1 PSRGRDKDMQKPQST
16 PAPAARCAICGTPE
30 QLLRCAKCKNIFYCS
45 TAHQHLDWQSHRQ
58 DCRLLARQ
66 KQQQQQQQQ
75 QQQLQQQQQQQ
86 QINNNNSNSN
96 KIQQLQHAVAATTL
110 DVSGANCSTA
120 QMMTPATQA
129 QSWPNELDEL
139 LNYFGQ
145 PAMAPQAAAQ
155 SAGVSQHQVQQN
167 HHHHQHNGE
176 KSSSY
181 QIGQADASFMG
192 SGSER
197 RYEDLCRNIINDMNQ
212 YGLSVVDDFLG
223 MDKGLK
229 ILNEVRS
236 MYNAGAFHDG
246 QLVHNMRTDAQS
258 SAVRGDKIRGDK
270 IKWVGGHEPGCS
282 NVWYLTNQI
291 DSVVY
296 RVNTMKDNGILGN
309 YHIRERTRAMVA
321 CYPGSGT
328 HYVMHVDNPNKDG
341 RVITAIYYLNINWD
355 AKESGGILRIR
366 PTPGTTVADI
376 EPKFDRLI
384 FFWSDIRNP
393 HEVQPAHRTR
403 YAITVW
409 YFDAKEREEA
419 LIRAKL
425 ENSKTNNASS
435 IAQQAEPDSTTPA
448 STAAAAAAAAAATA
462 TSSSS
467 SSTSTPASATALAS
481 ASAALSANKLALT
494 PASMSTG
501 STGALNANVANSSCA
516 VSNEI
521 CT

>member
-1 PSRGRDKDMQKPQST
+1 MITST
-16 PAPAARCAICGTPE
+16 TTDYKNFFKHSAHPANAE
-30 QLLRCAKCKNIFYCS
+30 QYFR
-45 TAHQHLDWQSHRQ
+45 
-58 DCRLLARQ
+58 
-66 KQQQQQQQQ
+66 
-75 QQQLQQQQQQQ
+75 
-86 QINNNNSNSN
+86 
-96 KIQQLQHAVAATTL
+96 
-110 DVSGANCSTA
+110 
-120 QMMTPATQA
+120 
-129 QSWPNELDEL
+129 EL
-139 LNYFGQ
+139 LD
-145 PAMAPQAAAQ
+145 
-155 SAGVSQHQVQQN
+155 
-167 HHHHQHNGE
+167 
-176 KSSSY
+176 KR
-181 QIGQADASFMG
+181 
-192 SGSER
+192 ER

-223 MDKGLK
+223 MEKGLK

-246 QLVHNMRTDAQS
+246 QLVHNMRTDTQS

-270 IKWVGGHEPGCS
+270 IKWVGGNEPGCS

-296 RVNTMKDNGILGN
+296 RVNTMKNNGILGN

-355 AKESGGILRIR
+355 ARESGGILRIR

-419 LIRAKL
+419 LNRAKL
-425 ENSKTNNASS
+425 ENSKTNNVSS
-435 IAQQAEPDSTTPA
+435 IAQQAEPDSTTTPA
-448 STAAAAAAAAAATA
+448 PAKVSAVAA

-467 SSTSTPASATALAS
+467 SSASSSSISPAS
-481 ASAALSANKLALT
+481 ASASTALSTSKALT
-494 PASMSTG
+494 PASMNTG
-501 STGALNANVANSSCA
+501 SGALNANVANSSC
-516 VSNEI
+516 NEI

>member
-1 PSRGRDKDMQKPQST
+1 
-16 PAPAARCAICGTPE
+16 
-30 QLLRCAKCKNIFYCS
+30 
-45 TAHQHLDWQSHRQ
+45 
-58 DCRLLARQ
+58 
-66 KQQQQQQQQ
+66 
-75 QQQLQQQQQQQ
+75 
-86 QINNNNSNSN
+86 
-96 KIQQLQHAVAATTL
+96 
-110 DVSGANCSTA
+110 
-120 QMMTPATQA
+120 
-129 QSWPNELDEL
+129 
-139 LNYFGQ
+139 
-145 PAMAPQAAAQ
+145 
-155 SAGVSQHQVQQN
+155 
-167 HHHHQHNGE
+167 
-176 KSSSY
+176 
-181 QIGQADASFMG
+181 
-192 SGSER
+192 
-197 RYEDLCRNIINDMNQ
+197 MNQ

-223 MDKGLK
+223 METGLK

-236 MYNAGAFHDG
+236 MYNAGAFQDG
-246 QLVHNMRTDAQS
+246 QVVTNQTTDVP
-258 SAVRGDKIRGDK
+258 AVRGDKIRGDK
-270 IKWVGGHEPGCS
+270 IKWVGGNEPGCS

-296 RVNTMKDNGILGN
+296 RVNTIKDNGILGN

-328 HYVMHVDNPNKDG
+328 HYVMHVDNPQKDG

-355 AKESGGILRIR
+355 ARESGGILRIR

-425 ENSKTNNASS
+425 ENSKTNNLV
-435 IAQQAEPDSTTPA
+435 AQVKAQRTEPDSTTTPPA
-448 STAAAAAAAAAATA
+448 AIA
-462 TSSSS
+462 SSSPS
-467 SSTSTPASATALAS
+467 L
-481 ASAALSANKLALT
+481 

-501 STGALNANVANSSCA
+501 TGALNANVSSNSCA
-516 VSNEI
+516 TSNEI

>member
-1 PSRGRDKDMQKPQST
+1 MSRGRGKDRDSVNHSGSKSAMDPPRCSICST
-16 PAPAARCAICGTPE
+16 QQ
-30 QLLRCAKCKNIFYCS
+30 QLLRCAKCKAVYYCS
-45 TAHQHLDWQSHRQ
+45 PAHQLLHWPDHRTE
-58 DCRLLARQ
+58 CRLLTRQ
-66 KQQQQQQQQ
+66 KLNSSNNNK
-75 QQQLQQQQQQQ
+75 QQQLQPLPQV
-86 QINNNNSNSN
+86 
-96 KIQQLQHAVAATTL
+96 VASANL
-110 DVSGANCSTA
+110 EGSGAGANCSTA
-120 QMMTPATQA
+120 QMMTPAHQA
-129 QSWPNELDEL
+129 QSWPAEVDNL
-139 LNYFGQ
+139 LNLLGQ
-145 PAMAPQAAAQ
+145 PGIQEKAAAAETE
-155 SAGVSQHQVQQN
+155 AGQRQQQQ
-167 HHHHQHNGE
+167 HHHGE

-181 QIGQADASFMG
+181 QIGLADASFMG

-197 RYEDLCRNIINDMNQ
+197 RYEDLCRNIISDMNQ

-223 MDKGLK
+223 METGLK

-236 MYNAGAFHDG
+236 MYNAGAFQDG
-246 QLVHNMRTDAQS
+246 QVVTNQTPDVP
-258 SAVRGDKIRGDK
+258 AVRGDKIRGDK
-270 IKWVGGHEPGCS
+270 IKWVGGNEPGCS

-328 HYVMHVDNPNKDG
+328 HYVMHVDNPQKDG

-355 AKESGGILRIR
+355 ARESGGILRIR

-425 ENSKTNNASS
+425 ENSKTNNLV
-435 IAQQAEPDSTTPA
+435 AQVQAQRTEPDSTTTPPA
-448 STAAAAAAAAAATA
+448 AIA
-462 TSSSS
+462 SSSPS
-467 SSTSTPASATALAS
+467 L
-481 ASAALSANKLALT
+481 

-501 STGALNANVANSSCA
+501 TGALNANVSSNSCA
-516 VSNEI
+516 TSNEI

>member
-1 PSRGRDKDMQKPQST
+1 MSRGRGKVRESASDSYSGSKSAMDQPRCST
-16 PAPAARCAICGTPE
+16 CGT
-30 QLLRCAKCKNIFYCS
+30 QQNLLRCAKCKAVYYCS
-45 TAHQHLDWQSHRQ
+45 PAHQHLDWPDHRTA
-58 DCRLLARQ
+58 CRLLTRQ
-66 KQQQQQQQQ
+66 KVNSSSNNNKQQQRQQI
-75 QQQLQQQQQQQ
+75 QQLQQ
-86 QINNNNSNSN
+86 
-96 KIQQLQHAVAATTL
+96 AVASANL
-110 DVSGANCSTA
+110 ESSGAGANCSTA
-120 QMMTPATQA
+120 QMMTPAHQA
-129 QSWPNELDEL
+129 QSWPAEVDNL
-139 LNYFGQ
+139 LNLLGQ
-145 PAMAPQAAAQ
+145 PGSQEKAA
-155 SAGVSQHQVQQN
+155 SAEAEVGRRQQQHS
-167 HHHHQHNGE
+167 HHHHHGE

-181 QIGQADASFMG
+181 QIGLADASFMG

-197 RYEDLCRNIINDMNQ
+197 RYEDLCRNIISDMNQ

-223 MDKGLK
+223 METGLK

-236 MYNAGAFHDG
+236 MYNAGAFQDG
-246 QLVHNMRTDAQS
+246 QVVTNQMPDAPS
-258 SAVRGDKIRGDK
+258 LAARGDKIRGDK
-270 IKWVGGHEPGCS
+270 IKWVGGNEPGCS
-282 NVWYLTNQI
+282 SVWYLTNQI

-328 HYVMHVDNPNKDG
+328 HYVMHVDNPKKDG

-355 AKESGGILRIR
+355 ARESGGILRIR

-419 LIRAKL
+419 LNRAKL
-425 ENSKTNNASS
+425 ENSKTNNVAGQAQ
-435 IAQQAEPDSTTPA
+435 AQQAEPDSTT
-448 STAAAAAAAAAATA
+448 
-462 TSSSS
+462 
-467 SSTSTPASATALAS
+467 TPPAS
-481 ASAALSANKLALT
+481 ASAAPSSSSSL

-501 STGALNANVANSSCA
+501 TGALNANVPSNSCA
-516 VSNEI
+516 ASSEI

>member
-1 PSRGRDKDMQKPQST
+1 MSRGRGKIRDRESDSDMDR
-16 PAPAARCAICGTPE
+16 ARCSICGTQQ
-30 QLLRCAKCKNIFYCS
+30 QLLRCAKCKAVYYCS
-45 TAHQHLDWQSHRQ
+45 TAHQHLHWPAHRQ
-58 DCRLLARQ
+58 ECRLLA
-66 KQQQQQQQQ
+66 KQRSG
-75 QQQLQQQQQQQ
+75 LT
-86 QINNNNSNSN
+86 NNNKSQQHQHQSQR
-96 KIQQLQHAVAATTL
+96 QQLQHNQPAVAATTL
-110 DVSGANCSTA
+110 EGSGSCSVGGAGAGANCSTA
-120 QMMTPATQA
+120 QMMTPAHQA
-129 QSWPNELDEL
+129 QSWPAEVDNL
-139 LNYFGQ
+139 LHLLGQ
-145 PAMAPQAAAQ
+145 PGQT
-155 SAGVSQHQVQQN
+155 AGTVDDMEATQKQHHQ
-167 HHHHQHNGE
+167 HHHQGE

-181 QIGQADASFMG
+181 QIGLADASFMG

-197 RYEDLCRNIINDMNQ
+197 RYEDLCRNIISDMNQ

-223 MDKGLK
+223 VETGLK

-246 QLVHNMRTDAQS
+246 MVVDNLRLDAPS

-270 IKWVGGHEPGCS
+270 IKWVGGNEPGCR

-355 AKESGGILRIR
+355 ARESGGILRIR

-419 LIRAKL
+419 LNRAKL
-425 ENSKTNNASS
+425 ENSKTNNMVALTQ
-435 IAQQAEPDSTTPA
+435 AQQAEPDSITTRPATTAPA
-448 STAAAAAAAAAATA
+448 SSP
-462 TSSSS
+462 SSSS
-467 SSTSTPASATALAS
+467 SL
-481 ASAALSANKLALT
+481 

-501 STGALNANVANSSCA
+501 TGALNANVSSKSCA
-516 VSNEI
+516 AGSEI

>member
-1 PSRGRDKDMQKPQST
+1 MITFTTADYSNFFKHSALPANAEQYFREALDK
-16 PAPAARCAICGTPE
+16 R
-30 QLLRCAKCKNIFYCS
+30 
-45 TAHQHLDWQSHRQ
+45 
-58 DCRLLARQ
+58 
-66 KQQQQQQQQ
+66 
-75 QQQLQQQQQQQ
+75 
-86 QINNNNSNSN
+86 
-96 KIQQLQHAVAATTL
+96 
-110 DVSGANCSTA
+110 
-120 QMMTPATQA
+120 
-129 QSWPNELDEL
+129 
-139 LNYFGQ
+139 
-145 PAMAPQAAAQ
+145 
-155 SAGVSQHQVQQN
+155 
-167 HHHHQHNGE
+167 
-176 KSSSY
+176 
-181 QIGQADASFMG
+181 
-192 SGSER
+192 ER

-223 MDKGLK
+223 ADKGLK

-236 MYNAGAFHDG
+236 MYSAGAFHDG

-258 SAVRGDKIRGDK
+258 STVRGDKIRGDK
-270 IKWVGGHEPGCS
+270 IKWVGGNEPGCS

-355 AKESGGILRIR
+355 ASESGGILRIR

-409 YFDAKEREEA
+409 YFDKKEREEA
-419 LIRAKL
+419 LNRAKL
-425 ENSKTNNASS
+425 ENSKTNNANSV
-435 IAQQAEPDSTTPA
+435 AQMAEPDSTTTSA
-448 STAAAAAAAAAATA
+448 SSTLTAAAS
-462 TSSSS
+462 TSIS
-467 SSTSTPASATALAS
+467 SSTSTSTSATTV
-481 ASAALSANKLALT
+481 LSVNKSLT
-494 PASMSTG
+494 PASMTTGTG
-501 STGALNANVANSSCA
+501 SLNANVASSSCPA
-516 VSNEI
+516 SNEI

>member
-1 PSRGRDKDMQKPQST
+1 MSRGRGKVRDSASHSGSHSASKSAMDP
-16 PAPAARCAICGTPE
+16 PRCSICGTQQ
-30 QLLRCAKCKNIFYCS
+30 QLLRCAKCKAVYYCS
-45 TAHQHLDWQSHRQ
+45 PAHQHLHWPDHRTE
-58 DCRLLARQ
+58 CRLLTRQ
-66 KQQQQQQQQ
+66 KLNSSNNNKQQQRQQI
-75 QQQLQQQQQQQ
+75 QQLQQ
-86 QINNNNSNSN
+86 
-96 KIQQLQHAVAATTL
+96 AVASANL
-110 DVSGANCSTA
+110 ECSGAGANCSTA
-120 QMMTPATQA
+120 QMMTPAHQA
-129 QSWPNELDEL
+129 QSWPAEVDNL
-139 LNYFGQ
+139 LNLLGQ
-145 PAMAPQAAAQ
+145 PGSQEKAAAAETETGQ
-155 SAGVSQHQVQQN
+155 RQQQHQ
-167 HHHHQHNGE
+167 HHHHNGE

-181 QIGQADASFMG
+181 QIGLADASFMG

-197 RYEDLCRNIINDMNQ
+197 RYEDLCRNIISDMNQ

-223 MDKGLK
+223 METGLK

-236 MYNAGAFHDG
+236 MYNAGAFQDG
-246 QLVHNMRTDAQS
+246 QVVTNQTPDAP
-258 SAVRGDKIRGDK
+258 AVRGDKIRGDK
-270 IKWVGGHEPGCS
+270 IKWVGGNEPGCS

-328 HYVMHVDNPNKDG
+328 HYVMHVDNPQKDG

-355 AKESGGILRIR
+355 ARESGGILRIR

-425 ENSKTNNASS
+425 ENSKTNNLAAQAQ
-435 IAQQAEPDSTTPA
+435 AQQAEPDSTTTPPAAPA
-448 STAAAAAAAAAATA
+448 S
-462 TSSSS
+462 
-467 SSTSTPASATALAS
+467 S
-481 ASAALSANKLALT
+481 ASSL
-494 PASMSTG
+494 PVSMSTG
-501 STGALNANVANSSCA
+501 TGALNANVSSNSCA
-516 VSNEI
+516 TSSEI

>member
-1 PSRGRDKDMQKPQST
+1 MQKPQLST
-16 PAPAARCAICGTPE
+16 SPARCAICGTVE
-30 QLLRCAKCKNIFYCS
+30 QLLRCAKCKSIYYCS
-45 TAHQHLDWQSHRQ
+45 IQHQHLDWPTHRH

-66 KQQQQQQQQ
+66 KQ
-75 QQQLQQQQQQQ
+75 
-86 QINNNNSNSN
+86 NNNNSN
-96 KIQQLQHAVAATTL
+96 KIQQLQQAVAATTL

-120 QMMTPATQA
+120 QMMTPAAQA

-139 LNYFGQ
+139 FNCFGQ
-145 PAMAPQAAAQ
+145 PTLATQTAQADIN
-155 SAGVSQHQVQQN
+155 QHHG
-167 HHHHQHNGE
+167 HHHHHSQHNGE

-181 QIGQADASFMG
+181 QIGQEDASFMG

-223 MDKGLK
+223 TDKGLK

-236 MYNAGAFHDG
+236 MYNAGAFQDG

-258 SAVRGDKIRGDK
+258 SKVRGDKIRGDK
-270 IKWVGGHEPGCS
+270 IKWVGGNEPGCT

-328 HYVMHVDNPNKDG
+328 HYIMHVDNPNKDG
-341 RVITAIYYLNINWD
+341 RVITAIYYLNINWN
-355 AKESGGILRIR
+355 ASESGGILRIR

-419 LIRAKL
+419 LNRAKL
-425 ENSKTNNASS
+425 ENSKTNNANS
-435 IAQQAEPDSTTPA
+435 IAQLAEPDSTTTPA
-448 STAAAAAAAAAATA
+448 SPTVAAAA
-462 TSSSS
+462 SSCSS
-467 SSTSTPASATALAS
+467 APAS
-481 ASAALSANKLALT
+481 ASASTNKSFT
-494 PASMSTG
+494 PASMTTG
-501 STGALNANVANSSCA
+501 TGALNANVASSSCPP
-516 VSNEI
+516 SNEI

>member
-1 PSRGRDKDMQKPQST
+1 MSRGRGKVRARDSDTESAMDT
-16 PAPAARCAICGTPE
+16 PRCSICGTQQ
-30 QLLRCAKCKNIFYCS
+30 QLLRCAKCKAVYYCS
-45 TAHQHLDWQSHRQ
+45 PAHQHLDWPTHRAE
-58 DCRLLARQ
+58 CRLLARQ
-66 KQQQQQQQQ
+66 KAAAGNNNKSQQHQQQR
-75 QQQLQQQQQQQ
+75 QQLQQLQQ
-86 QINNNNSNSN
+86 
-96 KIQQLQHAVAATTL
+96 AVAAANL
-110 DVSGANCSTA
+110 DGNGAGANCSTA
-120 QMMTPATQA
+120 QMMTPAHQA
-129 QSWPNELDEL
+129 QSWPAEVDNL
-139 LNYFGQ
+139 LNLLGQ
-145 PAMAPQAAAQ
+145 PGQASAAAADAAQ
-155 SAGVSQHQVQQN
+155 MPQHHQQQQQHQHHH
-167 HHHHQHNGE
+167 HHHHQGE

-181 QIGQADASFMG
+181 QIGLADSSFMG

-197 RYEDLCRNIINDMNQ
+197 RYEDLCRNIISDMNK

-223 MDKGLK
+223 VETGLK

-246 QLVHNMRTDAQS
+246 QLVQNPTPDVPS

-270 IKWVGGHEPGCS
+270 IKWVGGNEPGCS

-328 HYVMHVDNPNKDG
+328 HYVMHVDNPKKDG

-355 AKESGGILRIR
+355 ARESGGILRIR

-419 LIRAKL
+419 LNRAKL
-425 ENSKTNNASS
+425 ENSKTNNVAAQVQ
-435 IAQQAEPDSTTPA
+435 AQQAEPDSTTTPPPTTTT
-448 STAAAAAAAAAATA
+448 TAAAATSP
-462 TSSSS
+462 SSS
-467 SSTSTPASATALAS
+467 L
-481 ASAALSANKLALT
+481 

-501 STGALNANVANSSCA
+501 TGALNANVSSNSCA
-516 VSNEI
+516 ASSEI

>member
-1 PSRGRDKDMQKPQST
+1 SDSDTEMDI
-16 PAPAARCAICGTPE
+16 ARCSVCGTQQ
-30 QLLRCAKCKNIFYCS
+30 QLLRCAKCKAVYYCS
-45 TAHQHLDWQSHRQ
+45 PAHQHLDWPAHRQ
-58 DCRLLARQ
+58 ECRLLARQ
-66 KQQQQQQQQ
+66 RSASNNNKPKPQQQKQQQR
-75 QQQLQQQQQQQ
+75 QQLQQLQQ
-86 QINNNNSNSN
+86 
-96 KIQQLQHAVAATTL
+96 AVAAATF
-110 DVSGANCSTA
+110 VGGSGGGGAGANCSTA
-120 QMMTPATQA
+120 QMMTPAHQA
-129 QSWPNELDEL
+129 QSWPADVDNL
-139 LNYFGQ
+139 LSLLEQ
-145 PAMAPQAAAQ
+145 PGHAHAHARAQ
-155 SAGVSQHQVQQN
+155 ETADAEAEAEAEPKHQ
-167 HHHHQHNGE
+167 HHHGE

-181 QIGQADASFMG
+181 QIGLGDASFLG

-197 RYEDLCRNIINDMNQ
+197 RYEDLCRNIISDMNQ

-223 MDKGLK
+223 TERGLK

-236 MYNAGAFHDG
+236 MYNAGAFQDG
-246 QLVHNMRTDAQS
+246 MVVTNQKPDAP

-270 IKWVGGHEPGCS
+270 IKWVGGNEPGCS

-355 AKESGGILRIR
+355 ARESGGILRIR
-366 PTPGTTVADI
+366 PTTGTTVADI

-419 LIRAKL
+419 LNRAKL
-425 ENSKTNNASS
+425 ENNKTNNVAVQS
-435 IAQQAEPDSTTPA
+435 QTQRTEPDSTTTSPA
-448 STAAAAAAAAAATA
+448 PT

-467 SSTSTPASATALAS
+467 SLP
-481 ASAALSANKLALT
+481 
-494 PASMSTG
+494 PSMSTG
-501 STGALNANVANSSCA
+501 TGALNANVSSNSCA
-516 VSNEI
+516 TSSEI

>member
-1 PSRGRDKDMQKPQST
+1 MQKPQSSSL
-16 PAPAARCAICGTPE
+16 PARCAICGTAE
-30 QLLRCAKCKNIFYCS
+30 QLLRCAKCKSIYYCS
-45 TAHQHLDWQSHRQ
+45 VAHQHLDWPAHRH

-66 KQQQQQQQQ
+66 KQ
-75 QQQLQQQQQQQ
+75 
-86 QINNNNSNSN
+86 NNNN
-96 KIQQLQHAVAATTL
+96 KIQQLQQAVAATTL

-120 QMMTPATQA
+120 QMMTTAAQA
-129 QSWPNELDEL
+129 QSWPNELDDL
-139 LNYFGQ
+139 FNYFGEPTLATQ
-145 PAMAPQAAAQ
+145 TAQ
-155 SAGVSQHQVQQN
+155 TDELNQQHDHQHHHPHPHQ
-167 HHHHQHNGE
+167 HHHHHGE
-176 KSSSY
+176 KSSSF
-181 QIGQADASFMG
+181 QIGLTDSSFMG

-223 MDKGLK
+223 TEKGLK
-229 ILNEVRS
+229 ILNEVRN
-236 MYNAGAFHDG
+236 MYSAGAFHDG

-258 SAVRGDKIRGDK
+258 STSTVRGDKIRGDK
-270 IKWVGGHEPGCS
+270 IKWVGGNEPGCS

-355 AKESGGILRIR
+355 ASESGGILRIR

-409 YFDAKEREEA
+409 YFDKKEREEA
-419 LIRAKL
+419 LNRAKL
-425 ENSKTNNASS
+425 ENSKTNNANAV
-435 IAQQAEPDSTTPA
+435 AQLAEPDSTTSPA
-448 STAAAAAAAAAATA
+448 PSTVTAAAAT
-462 TSSSS
+462 
-467 SSTSTPASATALAS
+467 STSTPASAS
-481 ASAALSANKLALT
+481 ASTVLSANKSLT
-494 PASMSTG
+494 PASMTTGTG
-501 STGALNANVANSSCA
+501 SLNANVANSSCPA
-516 VSNEI
+516 SNEI

>member
-1 PSRGRDKDMQKPQST
+1 MITST
-16 PAPAARCAICGTPE
+16 TTDYNNFFKHSAHPANAE
-30 QLLRCAKCKNIFYCS
+30 QYFR
-45 TAHQHLDWQSHRQ
+45 
-58 DCRLLARQ
+58 
-66 KQQQQQQQQ
+66 
-75 QQQLQQQQQQQ
+75 
-86 QINNNNSNSN
+86 
-96 KIQQLQHAVAATTL
+96 
-110 DVSGANCSTA
+110 
-120 QMMTPATQA
+120 
-129 QSWPNELDEL
+129 EL
-139 LNYFGQ
+139 LD
-145 PAMAPQAAAQ
+145 
-155 SAGVSQHQVQQN
+155 
-167 HHHHQHNGE
+167 
-176 KSSSY
+176 KR
-181 QIGQADASFMG
+181 
-192 SGSER
+192 ER
-197 RYEDLCRNIINDMNQ
+197 RYEDLCRNIISDMNQ

-223 MDKGLK
+223 METGLK

-236 MYNAGAFHDG
+236 MYNAGAFQDG
-246 QLVHNMRTDAQS
+246 QLVQNQTPDVPS

-270 IKWVGGHEPGCS
+270 IKWVGGNEPGCS

-328 HYVMHVDNPNKDG
+328 HYVMHVDNPKKDG

-355 AKESGGILRIR
+355 ARESGGILRIR

-419 LIRAKL
+419 LNRAKL
-425 ENSKTNNASS
+425 ENSKTNNVAAQAQ
-435 IAQQAEPDSTTPA
+435 AQQAEPDSTTTPPTTTT
-448 STAAAAAAAAAATA
+448 TAAAAAT
-462 TSSSS
+462 TPSSS
-467 SSTSTPASATALAS
+467 L
-481 ASAALSANKLALT
+481 

-501 STGALNANVANSSCA
+501 TGALNANVSSNSCA
-516 VSNEI
+516 ASSEI

>member
-1 PSRGRDKDMQKPQST
+1 MSRGRGKVKNSESDMDI
-16 PAPAARCAICGTPE
+16 ARCSICGTQQ
-30 QLLRCAKCKNIFYCS
+30 QLLRCAKCKTVYYCS
-45 TAHQHLDWQSHRQ
+45 PAHQLLDWPSHRQ

-66 KQQQQQQQQ
+66 RAASNNNKPPMQQQ
-75 QQQLQQQQQQQ
+75 QQQLQQLQQ
-86 QINNNNSNSN
+86 
-96 KIQQLQHAVAATTL
+96 AVAATTL
-110 DVSGANCSTA
+110 EGSGSVSGAGANCSTA
-120 QMMTPATQA
+120 QMMTPAHQA
-129 QSWPNELDEL
+129 QSWPAEVDNILNL
-139 LNYFGQ
+139 LGQ
-145 PAMAPQAAAQ
+145 PSQAQ
-155 SAGVSQHQVQQN
+155 AGDGHKQQQHQ
-167 HHHHQHNGE
+167 HHSHHGE

-181 QIGQADASFMG
+181 QIGLADSSFMG

-197 RYEDLCRNIINDMNQ
+197 RYEDLCRNIISDMNQ

-223 MDKGLK
+223 METGLK
-229 ILNEVRS
+229 ILNEVGS
-236 MYNAGAFHDG
+236 MYNAGAFQDG
-246 QLVHNMRTDAQS
+246 LVHNQKPDAPS
-258 SAVRGDKIRGDK
+258 IAVRGDKIRGDK
-270 IKWVGGHEPGCS
+270 IKWVGGNEPGCS
-282 NVWYLTNQI
+282 NIWYLTNQI

-296 RVNTMKDNGILGN
+296 RVNTMKDNGILGQ

-355 AKESGGILRIR
+355 ARESGGILRIR

-384 FFWSDIRNP
+384 FFWSDKRNP

-419 LIRAKL
+419 LNRAKL
-425 ENSKTNNASS
+425 ENSKTNNVAAQSQ
-435 IAQQAEPDSTTPA
+435 AQQAEPDSTTTPPA
-448 STAAAAAAAAAATA
+448 PPAAASAPP
-462 TSSSS
+462 SSS
-467 SSTSTPASATALAS
+467 L
-481 ASAALSANKLALT
+481 

-501 STGALNANVANSSCA
+501 TGAMNANVSSQSCAANS
-516 VSNEI
+516 EI

>member
-1 PSRGRDKDMQKPQST
+1 MQKPQS
-16 PAPAARCAICGTPE
+16 RCAICGTPQ
-30 QLLRCAKCKNIFYCS
+30 QLLRCAKCKSVYYCS
-45 TAHQHLDWQSHRQ
+45 IAHQHLDWPTHRN
-58 DCRLLARQ
+58 DCRLLARH
-66 KQQQQQQQQ
+66 KQ
-75 QQQLQQQQQQQ
+75 LN
-86 QINNNNSNSN
+86 NNNNSGNN
-96 KIQQLQHAVAATTL
+96 KIQQLQQAVAATTL

-120 QMMTPATQA
+120 QMMTPAAQA

-139 LNYFGQ
+139 FNYFGQ
-145 PAMAPQAAAQ
+145 PTLATNVAQTSSDGQLQQQPQRPHHE
-155 SAGVSQHQVQQN
+155 QHP
-167 HHHHQHNGE
+167 HHNPSHHSHNGE
-176 KSSSY
+176 RSSSY
-181 QIGQADASFMG
+181 QIGITDASFMG

-223 MDKGLK
+223 MEKGLK

-236 MYNAGAFHDG
+236 MYNAGAFKDG
-246 QLVHNMRTDAQS
+246 MLANMKSDVQS
-258 SAVRGDKIRGDK
+258 STPRGDKIRGDK
-270 IKWVGGHEPGCS
+270 ITWVGGNEPGCS

-341 RVITAIYYLNINWD
+341 RVITAIYYLNIDWD

-419 LIRAKL
+419 LKNAKL
-425 ENSKTNNASS
+425 KSSQTNNASA
-435 IAQQAEPDSTTPA
+435 ITQQAEPDSTTTPQ
-448 STAAAAAAAAAATA
+448 AATPPIVAAA

-467 SSTSTPASATALAS
+467 STISSIPAASAVPT
-481 ASAALSANKLALT
+481 ANKDLT
-494 PASMSTG
+494 PASMNTG
-501 STGALNANVANSSCA
+501 SGALNANVANSSCA
-516 VSNEI
+516 ASNEI
-521 CT
+521 CA

>member
-1 PSRGRDKDMQKPQST
+1 MSRGRGKVKNCESDMDI
-16 PAPAARCAICGTPE
+16 ARCSICGTQQ
-30 QLLRCAKCKNIFYCS
+30 QLLRCAKCKTVYYCS
-45 TAHQHLDWQSHRQ
+45 PAHQLLDWPSHRQ

-66 KQQQQQQQQ
+66 RAASNNNKPPMQPQQQQ
-75 QQQLQQQQQQQ
+75 QQQLQQLQQ
-86 QINNNNSNSN
+86 
-96 KIQQLQHAVAATTL
+96 AVAATTL
-110 DVSGANCSTA
+110 EGSGSVSGAGANCSTA
-120 QMMTPATQA
+120 QMMTPAHQA
-129 QSWPNELDEL
+129 QSWPAEVDNILNL
-139 LNYFGQ
+139 LGQ
-145 PAMAPQAAAQ
+145 PSQAQ
-155 SAGVSQHQVQQN
+155 AGDGQKQQQHQ
-167 HHHHQHNGE
+167 HHSHHGE

-181 QIGQADASFMG
+181 QIGLADSSFMG

-197 RYEDLCRNIINDMNQ
+197 RYEDLCRNIISDMNQ

-223 MDKGLK
+223 METGLK
-229 ILNEVRS
+229 ILNEVGS
-236 MYNAGAFHDG
+236 MYNAGAFQDG
-246 QLVHNMRTDAQS
+246 LVHNQKPDAPS
-258 SAVRGDKIRGDK
+258 IAVRGDKIRGDK
-270 IKWVGGHEPGCS
+270 IKWVGGNEPGCS
-282 NVWYLTNQI
+282 NIWYLTNQI

-296 RVNTMKDNGILGN
+296 RVNTMKDNGILGQ

-355 AKESGGILRIR
+355 ARESGGILRIR

-384 FFWSDIRNP
+384 FFWSDKRNP

-419 LIRAKL
+419 LNRAKL
-425 ENSKTNNASS
+425 ENSKTNNVAAQSQ
-435 IAQQAEPDSTTPA
+435 AQQAEPDSTTTPPA
-448 STAAAAAAAAAATA
+448 PPAAASAPP
-462 TSSSS
+462 SSS
-467 SSTSTPASATALAS
+467 L
-481 ASAALSANKLALT
+481 

-501 STGALNANVANSSCA
+501 TGAMNANVSSQSCA
-516 VSNEI
+516 ASSEI

>member
-1 PSRGRDKDMQKPQST
+1 MSRGRGKVRARDSDTDSAMDT
-16 PAPAARCAICGTPE
+16 PRCSICGTQQ
-30 QLLRCAKCKNIFYCS
+30 QLLRCAKCKAVYYCS
-45 TAHQHLDWQSHRQ
+45 PAHQHLDWPTHRAE
-58 DCRLLARQ
+58 CRLLARQ
-66 KQQQQQQQQ
+66 KAAAAGNNNKSQQHHQQR
-75 QQQLQQQQQQQ
+75 QQLQQLQQ
-86 QINNNNSNSN
+86 
-96 KIQQLQHAVAATTL
+96 AVAAANL
-110 DVSGANCSTA
+110 DGSGAGANCSTA
-120 QMMTPATQA
+120 QMMTPAHQA
-129 QSWPNELDEL
+129 QSWPAEVDNL
-139 LNYFGQ
+139 LNLLGQ
-145 PAMAPQAAAQ
+145 PGQAPAAATEAAQ
-155 SAGVSQHQVQQN
+155 MPQHHQQQHQQQ
-167 HHHHQHNGE
+167 HHHQGE

-181 QIGQADASFMG
+181 QIGLADSSFMG

-223 MDKGLK
+223 METGLK

-246 QLVHNMRTDAQS
+246 QLVQNQTPDVPS

-270 IKWVGGHEPGCS
+270 IKWVGGNEPGCS

-328 HYVMHVDNPNKDG
+328 HYVMHVDNPKKDG

-355 AKESGGILRIR
+355 ARESGGILRIR

-419 LIRAKL
+419 LNRAKL
-425 ENSKTNNASS
+425 ENSKTNNLAAQAQ
-435 IAQQAEPDSTTPA
+435 AQQAEPDSTTTPPTTTT
-448 STAAAAAAAAAATA
+448 SAAATA
-462 TSSSS
+462 ATSPSSS
-467 SSTSTPASATALAS
+467 L
-481 ASAALSANKLALT
+481 

-501 STGALNANVANSSCA
+501 TGALNANVSSNSCA
-516 VSNEI
+516 ASSEI

>member
-1 PSRGRDKDMQKPQST
+1 MQKPQS
-16 PAPAARCAICGTPE
+16 RCAICGTPQ
-30 QLLRCAKCKNIFYCS
+30 QLLRCAKCKSVYYCS
-45 TAHQHLDWQSHRQ
+45 TAHQHLDWPVHRN

-66 KQQQQQQQQ
+66 KQ
-75 QQQLQQQQQQQ
+75 
-86 QINNNNSNSN
+86 NNNSN
-96 KIQQLQHAVAATTL
+96 KIQQLQQAVAATTL
-110 DVSGANCSTA
+110 DVSVANCSTA
-120 QMMTPATQA
+120 QMMTPAAQA

-145 PAMAPQAAAQ
+145 PAMDANAAQ
-155 SAGVSQHQVQQN
+155 ASSVGQQQQHQHQHHPN
-167 HHHHQHNGE
+167 HHSHNGE

-181 QIGQADASFMG
+181 QIGLTDASFMG

-223 MDKGLK
+223 MEKGLK

-246 QLVHNMRTDAQS
+246 QVVNNMRTDGQS
-258 SAVRGDKIRGDK
+258 STVRGDKIRGDK
-270 IKWVGGHEPGCS
+270 ITWVGGNEPGCS

-341 RVITAIYYLNINWD
+341 RVITAIYYLNIDWD
-355 AKESGGILRIR
+355 ARESGGILRIR

-419 LIRAKL
+419 LNRAKL
-425 ENSKTNNASS
+425 ENSKTNNASA
-435 IAQQAEPDSTTPA
+435 IAQQAEPDSTTTQPA
-448 STAAAAAAAAAATA
+448 PPTVAAA

-467 SSTSTPASATALAS
+467 INSIPSATAAPT
-481 ASAALSANKLALT
+481 ANKALT
-494 PASMSTG
+494 PASMNTG
-501 STGALNANVANSSCA
+501 SGALNANVANSSCA

>member
-1 PSRGRDKDMQKPQST
+1 MITST
-16 PAPAARCAICGTPE
+16 TADYKNFFKHSAHPANAE
-30 QLLRCAKCKNIFYCS
+30 QYFR
-45 TAHQHLDWQSHRQ
+45 
-58 DCRLLARQ
+58 
-66 KQQQQQQQQ
+66 
-75 QQQLQQQQQQQ
+75 
-86 QINNNNSNSN
+86 
-96 KIQQLQHAVAATTL
+96 
-110 DVSGANCSTA
+110 
-120 QMMTPATQA
+120 
-129 QSWPNELDEL
+129 EL
-139 LNYFGQ
+139 LD
-145 PAMAPQAAAQ
+145 
-155 SAGVSQHQVQQN
+155 
-167 HHHHQHNGE
+167 
-176 KSSSY
+176 KR
-181 QIGQADASFMG
+181 
-192 SGSER
+192 ER

-223 MDKGLK
+223 TDKGLK

-236 MYNAGAFHDG
+236 MYNAGAFQDG

-258 SAVRGDKIRGDK
+258 SKVRGDKIRGDK
-270 IKWVGGHEPGCS
+270 IKWVGGNEPGCT

-328 HYVMHVDNPNKDG
+328 HYIMHVDNPNKDG
-341 RVITAIYYLNINWD
+341 RVITAIYYLNINWN
-355 AKESGGILRIR
+355 ASESGGILRIR

-419 LIRAKL
+419 LNRAKL
-425 ENSKTNNASS
+425 ENSKTNNANS
-435 IAQQAEPDSTTPA
+435 IAQLAEPDSTT
-448 STAAAAAAAAAATA
+448 
-462 TSSSS
+462 
-467 SSTSTPASATALAS
+467 TPASPTVAS
-481 ASAALSANKLALT
+481 ASAAASVSASSCSTNKSFT
-494 PASMSTG
+494 PASMTTG
-501 STGALNANVANSSCA
+501 TGALNANVASSSCPA
-516 VSNEI
+516 SNEI

>member
-1 PSRGRDKDMQKPQST
+1 MSRGRGKVRDSGSRSDSYSGSRSAMDP
-16 PAPAARCAICGTPE
+16 PRCSICGTQQ
-30 QLLRCAKCKNIFYCS
+30 QLLRCAKCKAVYYCS
-45 TAHQHLDWQSHRQ
+45 PAHQHLDWPAHRTE
-58 DCRLLARQ
+58 CRLLTRQ
-66 KQQQQQQQQ
+66 KVNSSNNNKQQQRQQI
-75 QQQLQQQQQQQ
+75 QQLQQ
-86 QINNNNSNSN
+86 
-96 KIQQLQHAVAATTL
+96 AVASANL
-110 DVSGANCSTA
+110 EGSGAGANCSTA
-120 QMMTPATQA
+120 QMMTPAHQA
-129 QSWPNELDEL
+129 QSWPAEVDNL
-139 LNYFGQ
+139 LNLLGQ
-145 PAMAPQAAAQ
+145 PDNRAQAAPTEVGQ
-155 SAGVSQHQVQQN
+155 KQQQQQQ
-167 HHHHQHNGE
+167 HHHHHGE

-181 QIGQADASFMG
+181 QIGLADASFMG

-223 MDKGLK
+223 METGLK

-236 MYNAGAFHDG
+236 MYNAGAFQDG
-246 QLVHNMRTDAQS
+246 QVVTNQMPDAPS
-258 SAVRGDKIRGDK
+258 TAARGDNIRGDK
-270 IKWVGGHEPGCS
+270 IKWVGGNEPGCS

-321 CYPGSGT
+321 CYPGFGT
-328 HYVMHVDNPNKDG
+328 HYVMHVDNPKKDG

-355 AKESGGILRIR
+355 ARESGGILRIR

-419 LIRAKL
+419 LNRAKL
-425 ENSKTNNASS
+425 ENSKTNNVAAQAQ
-435 IAQQAEPDSTTPA
+435 AQQAEPDSTTTPP
-448 STAAAAAAAAAATA
+448 ATA
-462 TSSSS
+462 VAPPASSSS
-467 SSTSTPASATALAS
+467 L
-481 ASAALSANKLALT
+481 

-501 STGALNANVANSSCA
+501 TGALNANVSSNACA
-516 VSNEI
+516 ASNEI

>member
-1 PSRGRDKDMQKPQST
+1 MITST
-16 PAPAARCAICGTPE
+16 TTDYKNFFKHSAHPANAE
-30 QLLRCAKCKNIFYCS
+30 QYFR
-45 TAHQHLDWQSHRQ
+45 
-58 DCRLLARQ
+58 
-66 KQQQQQQQQ
+66 
-75 QQQLQQQQQQQ
+75 
-86 QINNNNSNSN
+86 
-96 KIQQLQHAVAATTL
+96 
-110 DVSGANCSTA
+110 
-120 QMMTPATQA
+120 
-129 QSWPNELDEL
+129 EL
-139 LNYFGQ
+139 LD
-145 PAMAPQAAAQ
+145 
-155 SAGVSQHQVQQN
+155 
-167 HHHHQHNGE
+167 
-176 KSSSY
+176 KR
-181 QIGQADASFMG
+181 
-192 SGSER
+192 ER

-223 MDKGLK
+223 MEKGLK

-246 QLVHNMRTDAQS
+246 QLVHNMKPDAQF

-270 IKWVGGHEPGCS
+270 IKWVGGNEPGCS

-355 AKESGGILRIR
+355 ARESGGILRIR

-419 LIRAKL
+419 LNHAKQ
-425 ENSKTNNASS
+425 ENSKTNNVSS
-435 IAQQAEPDSTTPA
+435 IAQQAEPDSTTTPA
-448 STAAAAAAAAAATA
+448 PTPAPAIVTAVAATSA
-462 TSSSS
+462 SSSITSASAS
-467 SSTSTPASATALAS
+467 SST
-481 ASAALSANKLALT
+481 ALSANKALT
-494 PASMSTG
+494 PASMNTG
-501 STGALNANVANSSCA
+501 SGALNANANVANSSC
-516 VSNEI
+516 NEI